1 MQFIVSN
8 WENTYVKDT
17 KLITQEELELQS
29 LTFRTFKIHVS
40 KENNILDMVRDDYI
54 MRLRFLLVL

>member
-8 WENTYVKDT
+8 WENSYVKDT

-29 LTFRTFKIHVS
+29 LTFRTFHRPA
-40 KENNILDMVRDDYI
+40 L
-54 MRLRFLLVL
+54 

>member
-17 KLITQEELELQS
+17 KLITQEELELQIFDLQNFLNS
-29 LTFRTFKIHVS
+29 GIKGKITYLIWLERIIS
-40 KENNILDMVRDDYI
+40 WGTDFY
-54 MRLRFLLVL
+54 